1 MICQDGFGFQPDERG
16 HAKKPQE
23 LRVVIGDD
31 VEIGANTTIDRGSW
45 RNTEIKSGCKLDN
58 LIQIGHNVILGKG
71 CLIAAQT
78 GVAGSTTVG
87 DFVMIG
93 GQVGIA
99 QHLTVGNRVKIAAKS
114 GVINDLKENLTY
126 GGYPA
131 VEIKDFHRQTLMLR
145 KMTPAK

>member
-1 MICQDGFGFQPDERG
+1 M
-16 HAKKPQE
+16 
-23 LRVVIGDD
+23 
-31 VEIGANTTIDRGSW
+31 
-45 RNTEIKSGCKLDN
+45 
-58 LIQIGHNVILGKG
+58 GKG